1 MHSLV
6 TAVGDLVTM
15 SGKEK
20 SSKPA
25 EGSSTPS
32 GESSG
37 SSSTDPSAVVVT
49 NEHFAKLMEA
59 IQATQSRLDNK
70 LAEFKAELSESQ
82 ERAATSAARK
92 VQAKQ
97 DSFVFKK
104 KSHEEQHKAN
114 ITRR

>member
-6 TAVGDLVTM
+6 TAVGYVCCDLVTM
-15 SGKEK
+15 SAPGKEK
-20 SSKPA
+20 S
-25 EGSSTPS
+25 TPL

-37 SSSTDPSAVVVT
+37 SSSTDASAVVVT

-82 ERAATSAARK
+82 ERAATSAERK

-97 DSFVFKK
+97 DSFIF
-104 KSHEEQHKAN
+104 
-114 ITRR
+114 